1 MPPSFSP
8 CLALLGCAAL
18 GLAACSS
25 LGQYSTGPGES
36 YCGGTPADAVFS
48 TGLAAG
54 AAMRLTL
61 DATLIDTEDTP
72 GTVWTLE
79 PPAGSTPSRRLVDGA
94 PLRRVPALENDP
106 LGTPDLGS
114 GRDHTR
120 VFALTPAPAGEAPL
134 ISVLSLRSD
143 GGVEVR
149 LLRPGLN
156 GSPPPGQA
164 PLFGLFTL
172 YKQASTCGF

>member
-1 MPPSFSP
+1 MPPLPSLR
-8 CLALLGCAAL
+8 LAVLGSAL

-36 YCGGTPADAVFS
+36 YCGSVPSAAVF
-48 TGLAAG
+48 TAGLAAG

-61 DATLIDTEDTP
+61 DASLIDAEEAP
-72 GTVWTLE
+72 GTVWTFE
-79 PPAGSTPSRRLVDGA
+79 PAVGSTPSRRLVDGA

-120 VFALTPAPAGEAPL
+120 VFALTPAPSGEDPL
-134 ISVLSLRSD
+134 IAVLSLRSD

-149 LLRPGLN
+149 LLRPGLD
-156 GSPPPGQA
+156 GSPPPGKA

-172 YKQASTCGF
+172 YKQAGTCGF